1 MSIDKKT
8 GDISDLFENEPNVT
22 HKKSVFD
29 DDFEITYEDS
39 VFDDGFEVTY
49 EDDSAISETELNM
62 DAYKDVLSILNE
74 LDETGSM
81 DYLEANRTRT
91 INLDES
97 YEYSTNTQ
105 KNDILNHSE
114 EPFTNTAGN
123 NKTERNGR
131 HRGLSGYFEDLFK
144 KHD

>member
-1 MSIDKKT
+1 MSIDKIN
-8 GDISDLFENEPNVT
+8 GDFSDLFEDEPKVT

-49 EDDSAISETELNM
+49 EDDPAIAETELNM
-62 DAYKDVLSILNE
+62 DAYKDVLSVLNE

-105 KNDILNHSE
+105 KSKDRFSNNSE
-114 EPFTNTAGN
+114 EHPASHS
-123 NKTERNGR
+123 KTEHASR
-131 HRGLSGYFEDLFK
+131 HKGLSSYFEDFFK